1 MSATGTYKAVQNSN
15 KMGKIVIG
23 TYKPKPGK
31 EAVLDRLVQNHVK
44 VLRNQGFATL
54 REPMIMK
61 AGDGT
66 VIEIFEW
73 VSKNAIE
80 EAKQNKD
87 VIEYWKQYTD
97 VCDIIPISQ
106 IMEST
111 ISHSEFTP
119 FHI

>member
-1 MSATGTYKAVQNSN
+1 
-15 KMGKIVIG
+15 MGKIVIG
-23 TYKPKPGK
+23 SYKPKPGK
-31 EAVLDRLVQNHVK
+31 EAILDRLVHNHVK
-44 VLRNQGFATL
+44 VLRNQGFATS

-73 VSKNAIE
+73 VSKSAID

-87 VIEYWKQYTD
+87 IIEYWNQYNE

-106 IMEST
+106 ILEST
-111 ISHSEFTP
+111 ISYSEFTP
-119 FHI
+119 FNYLK